1 MKPIFSKIRV
11 LGTAALALFLT
22 ASCSD
27 ILDEQPRSSY
37 DPTFFKT
44 EKGVE
49 GGVTSM
55 YAHLRYIYGQAYY
68 YNSCLTGTDEA
79 TWGWSADGNFKDAD
93 LSGVG
98 NLTATTC
105 RSDALWGTA
114 FSNIN
119 TANGV
124 IENGAEVRVNESLVS
139 EARFFRAFDYFLLVQ
154 TFGGVPL
161 DLGSGEL
168 KFNITPSRT
177 SVRNTVPEVYTK
189 AIFPDLLTA
198 IENLPAN
205 PRMTGGVT
213 KTVARLYLAKAY
225 LTYAWWLKN
234 PNNIPTYPE
243 CQRTDP
249 DGHDAAWYFQQ
260 AYDVAVTA
268 IENPGPFGLQES
280 FWMVNAGP
288 NDRNMEILLY
298 ADHTQ
303 EDEYYNGG
311 SLSYGGGGAPDNFA
325 GWMMN
330 WNYTD
335 ARSADNQAV
344 INRIAEQCYGRPW
357 TRMAPPLGV
366 FTKTFADKVNDSRY
380 DGTFTTVYRGN
391 WSTAGQNWESVTNA
405 NGMKVKEREPIF
417 SFVFQD
423 MDKIDYAGEGSKS
436 NLGAGTLPGRA
447 DWVLG
452 LDAVGRYVYP
462 GLWKLGPYRTDNGS
476 GAGQPNAGSTR
487 PYNIAKFSELYL
499 VAAEAAVEGA
509 ATQAGKSARDLVNV
523 LRARAGRWTY
533 SNAEYKEVDRD
544 FSAEMTAATPATIDI
559 NYILDER
566 SREFYGEGYRWFD
579 LVRTQK
585 WNEYADSYV
594 ICGGKGDHNPQTY
607 SRTIEAFHYL
617 RPIPQGQ
624 LDGMEMTEEE
634 KTLIRI
640 RDTEID
646 FLFFKST
653 RRFFLFL
660 MEEAAVF
667 LWYGLLGRL
676 SSSHRIYVFS
686 LMSMWLPSNKFTV
699 SLRWVSFIT

>member
-98 NLTATTC
+98 NLIATTC

-124 IENGAEVRVNESLVS
+124 IENGAEVGVNESLVS

-205 PRMTGGVT
+205 PRVTGGVT

-634 KTLIRI
+634 KDAYQNPGY
-640 RDTEID
+640 RD
-646 FLFFKST
+646 
-653 RRFFLFL
+653 
-660 MEEAAVF
+660 
-667 LWYGLLGRL
+667 
-676 SSSHRIYVFS
+676 
-686 LMSMWLPSNKFTV
+686 
-699 SLRWVSFIT
+699 

>member
-27 ILDEQPRSSY
+27 ILDERPRSSY

-124 IENGAEVRVNESLVS
+124 IENGAEVGVNESLVS

-205 PRMTGGVT
+205 PRVTGGVT

-436 NLGAGTLPGRA
+436 NLGAGTLPDRA

-634 KTLIRI
+634 KDAYQNPGY
-640 RDTEID
+640 RD
-646 FLFFKST
+646 
-653 RRFFLFL
+653 
-660 MEEAAVF
+660 
-667 LWYGLLGRL
+667 
-676 SSSHRIYVFS
+676 
-686 LMSMWLPSNKFTV
+686 
-699 SLRWVSFIT
+699 

>member
-124 IENGAEVRVNESLVS
+124 IENGAEVGVNESLVS

-205 PRMTGGVT
+205 PRVTGGVT

-405 NGMKVKEREPIF
+405 NRMKVKEREPIF

-634 KTLIRI
+634 KDAYQNPGY
-640 RDTEID
+640 RD
-646 FLFFKST
+646 
-653 RRFFLFL
+653 
-660 MEEAAVF
+660 
-667 LWYGLLGRL
+667 
-676 SSSHRIYVFS
+676 
-686 LMSMWLPSNKFTV
+686 
-699 SLRWVSFIT
+699 

>member
-124 IENGAEVRVNESLVS
+124 IENGAEVGVNESLVS

-161 DLGSGEL
+161 DLGSGKL

-205 PRMTGGVT
+205 PRVTGGVT

-523 LRARAGRWTY
+523 LRARAGSWTY

-634 KTLIRI
+634 KDAYQNPGY
-640 RDTEID
+640 RD
-646 FLFFKST
+646 
-653 RRFFLFL
+653 
-660 MEEAAVF
+660 
-667 LWYGLLGRL
+667 
-676 SSSHRIYVFS
+676 
-686 LMSMWLPSNKFTV
+686 
-699 SLRWVSFIT
+699 

>member
-124 IENGAEVRVNESLVS
+124 IENGAEVGVNESLVS

-205 PRMTGGVT
+205 PRVTGGVT

-249 DGHDAAWYFQQ
+249 NGHDAAWYFQQ

-380 DGTFTTVYRGN
+380 DGTFATVYRGN

-436 NLGAGTLPGRA
+436 NLGAGTLPGRP

-509 ATQAGKSARDLVNV
+509 ATQAGKSVRDLVNV

-634 KTLIRI
+634 KDAYQNPGY
-640 RDTEID
+640 RD
-646 FLFFKST
+646 
-653 RRFFLFL
+653 
-660 MEEAAVF
+660 
-667 LWYGLLGRL
+667 
-676 SSSHRIYVFS
+676 
-686 LMSMWLPSNKFTV
+686 
-699 SLRWVSFIT
+699 

>member
-124 IENGAEVRVNESLVS
+124 IENGAEVGVNESLVS

-205 PRMTGGVT
+205 PRVTGGVT

-249 DGHDAAWYFQQ
+249 NGHDAAWYFQQ

-509 ATQAGKSARDLVNV
+509 ATSAGKSARDLVNV

-634 KTLIRI
+634 KDAYQNPGY
-640 RDTEID
+640 RD
-646 FLFFKST
+646 
-653 RRFFLFL
+653 
-660 MEEAAVF
+660 
-667 LWYGLLGRL
+667 
-676 SSSHRIYVFS
+676 
-686 LMSMWLPSNKFTV
+686 
-699 SLRWVSFIT
+699 

>member
-1 MKPIFSKIRV
+1 MKIRSYILAAGLLASGLAFTGCSSV
-11 LGTAALALFLT
+11 LEETDRQGYTP
-22 ASCSD
+22 
-27 ILDEQPRSSY
+27 EY
-37 DPTFFKT
+37 FKT
-44 EKGVE
+44 EKGVQA
-49 GGVTSM
+49 GITSL
-55 YAHLRYIYGQAYY
+55 YANLRYYWGNGYWLIA
-68 YNSCLTGTDEA
+68 TEEGTDEY
-79 TWGWSADGNFKDAD
+79 TYGHGGNGNDYPIDMTEQILNPSNCRAD
-93 LSGVG
+93 V
-98 NLTATTC
+98 
-105 RSDALWGTA
+105 LWNVA
-114 FSNIN
+114 FSDIN
-119 TANGV
+119 TASGV
-124 IENGAEVRVNESLVS
+124 IENGSAAGIAESLLS
-139 EARFFRAFDYFLLVQ
+139 EARFFRAFDYFELVQ

-161 DLGSGEL
+161 DLGAGEL
-168 KFNITPSRT
+168 KFNINATRT
-177 SVRNTVPEVYTK
+177 STRNTVPEVYTK
-189 AIFPDLLTA
+189 AVFPDLKIA
-198 IENLPAN
+198 IEQLPDAG
-205 PRMTGGVT
+205 RVTGGVT
-213 KTVARLYLAKAY
+213 KTAARLVLAKAY
-225 LTYAWWLKN
+225 LTYGWWLQN
-234 PNNIPTYPE
+234 PNNIPTYPT
-243 CQRTDP
+243 CDRTDP

-634 KTLIRI
+634 KDAYQNPGY
-640 RDTEID
+640 RD
-646 FLFFKST
+646 
-653 RRFFLFL
+653 
-660 MEEAAVF
+660 
-667 LWYGLLGRL
+667 
-676 SSSHRIYVFS
+676 
-686 LMSMWLPSNKFTV
+686 
-699 SLRWVSFIT
+699 

>member
-124 IENGAEVRVNESLVS
+124 IENGAEVGVNESLVS

-205 PRMTGGVT
+205 PRVTGGVT

-436 NLGAGTLPGRA
+436 NLGAGTLPGRP

-509 ATQAGKSARDLVNV
+509 ATQAGKSVRDLVNV

-607 SRTIEAFHYL
+607 SRIIEAFHYL

-634 KTLIRI
+634 KDAYQNPGY
-640 RDTEID
+640 RD
-646 FLFFKST
+646 
-653 RRFFLFL
+653 
-660 MEEAAVF
+660 
-667 LWYGLLGRL
+667 
-676 SSSHRIYVFS
+676 
-686 LMSMWLPSNKFTV
+686 
-699 SLRWVSFIT
+699 